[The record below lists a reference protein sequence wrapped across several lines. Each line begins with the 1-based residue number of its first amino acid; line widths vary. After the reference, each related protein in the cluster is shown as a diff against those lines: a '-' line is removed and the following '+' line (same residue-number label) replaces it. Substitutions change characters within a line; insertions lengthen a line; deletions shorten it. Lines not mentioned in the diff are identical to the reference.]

1 MTQNNNREELKRLR
15 KGEKGIEKKNHNF
28 NVINTLRKKKK
39 SVRPK
44 KNKKLTINNQ
54 VLHIHT
60 LCPAHAFCWPL

>member
-28 NVINTLRKKKK
+28 NVINTLRKKKNQ
-39 SVRPK
+39 SDQK
-44 KNKKLTINNQ
+44 KKKLTINNQ

>member
-39 SVRPK
+39 NQSDQK
-44 KNKKLTINNQ
+44 KIKN
-54 VLHIHT
+54 
-60 LCPAHAFCWPL
+60 